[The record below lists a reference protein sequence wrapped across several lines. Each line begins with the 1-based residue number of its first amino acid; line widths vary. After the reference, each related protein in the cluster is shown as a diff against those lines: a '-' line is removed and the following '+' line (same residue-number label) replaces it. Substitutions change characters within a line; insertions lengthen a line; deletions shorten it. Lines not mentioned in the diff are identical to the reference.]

1 MSDLTYTV
9 SMPFKRKGKDALKDM
24 EFILALSLDLKWF
37 NPEQAKIILNDAQ
50 NSGLL
55 IREGEFV
62 HPSFDISKIEI
73 PSGWKPVIAEN
84 KTIPVIAEN
93 KTIPYIAEN
102 KTIFDRII
110 DRIIH
115 GTGIEKRK
123 VIAMINKKQE
133 EFAKQVSIEVS
144 AILIAVE
151 NGVMVDDLIDE
162 EYAALTTL
170 SSS

>member
-37 NPEQAKIILNDAQ
+37 NPEQAKIILSDAQ

-73 PSGWKPVIAEN
+73 PSGWKPVI
-84 KTIPVIAEN
+84 V
-93 KTIPYIAEN
+93 EN

-151 NGVMVDDLIDE
+151 NGIMVDDLIDE

>member
-9 SMPFKRKGKDALKDM
+9 SMPFKRKGKDTLKDM

-37 NPEQAKIILNDAQ
+37 NPEQAKTILADAQ
-50 NSGLL
+50 SSGLL
-55 IREGEFV
+55 KREGELV
-62 HPSFDISKIEI
+62 RPSFDISKVEI
-73 PSGWKPVIAEN
+73 PPGWKPE
-84 KTIPVIAEN
+84 PLM
-93 KTIPYIAEN
+93 EN

-110 DRIIH
+110 DRIIQ

-123 VIAMINKKQE
+123 VIALINKKQE

-144 AILIAVE
+144 AILVAVG
-151 NGVMVDDLIDE
+151 NGIVVDDLIDE
-162 EYAALTTL
+162 ELAVLTTL

>member
-9 SMPFKRKGKDALKDM
+9 SMPFKRKGKDAMKDT

-37 NPEQAKIILNDAQ
+37 NPEQAKIILSEATKL
-50 NSGLL
+50 GLL
-55 IREGEFV
+55 KREGELV
-62 HPSFDISKIEI
+62 RPSFDISRIEI
-73 PSGWKPVIAEN
+73 PSSFKPEPFS
-84 KTIPVIAEN
+84 IP
-93 KTIPYIAEN
+93 K
-102 KTIFDRII
+102 KSIFDTII
-110 DRIIH
+110 DRIIV

-133 EFAKQVSIEVS
+133 ELLKQVEIEVS
-144 AILIAVE
+144 AILVAVE

-162 EYAALTTL
+162 EYKVLTTL